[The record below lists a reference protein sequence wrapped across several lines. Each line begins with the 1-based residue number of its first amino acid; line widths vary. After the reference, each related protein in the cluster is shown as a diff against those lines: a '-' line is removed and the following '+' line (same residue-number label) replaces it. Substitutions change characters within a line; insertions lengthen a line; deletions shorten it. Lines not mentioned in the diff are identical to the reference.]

1 MIYVGMDVHKKTTTI
16 CAIDDDGKVVK
27 RSKVTSGEVDWIEAL
42 SSWDTADVRVALET
56 GSLTWWA
63 VDSLRR
69 HGIEP
74 VVVDARSFKLV
85 AESKKK
91 SDRFDARALADGL
104 RGGLAER
111 CAVSVPDTK
120 TRRARCLMQT
130 RQQILKQLNMTIN
143 AAKALLRSVGVEIKK
158 SDWAKEAKWNA
169 LLDNP
174 AIPIWMKPLL
184 VTQRDIWE
192 FLERER
198 ESLDAMVAEESGH
211 WPEAEPLRELPGFGP
226 VVTMGI
232 LSGIGDITRFKRPGQ
247 LASYAGL
254 IPSSRDS
261 GGIQRRGG
269 ITRQGRGLMRHLAV
283 QAAWA
288 AMRSKNLTPP
298 LRKWVRRLIVKRGRQ
313 VAAVALARRL
323 LVMVHKIL
331 TNGEAY
337 NPTYPVVVL

>member
-1 MIYVGMDVHKKTTTI
+1 MIYVGMDVHKRTTTF
-16 CAIDDDGKVVK
+16 CAIDDDGQVVK
-27 RSKVTSGEVDWIEAL
+27 RGKVASGDVGWREAL
-42 SSWDTADVRVALET
+42 STWSPSEVRVALET
-56 GSLTWWA
+56 GSMTWWV
-63 VDSLRR
+63 VDCLRQL
-69 HGIEP
+69 GIEP

-111 CAVSVPDTK
+111 CSVAVPDTR
-120 TRRARCLMQT
+120 TRRARSLMQT
-130 RQQILKQLNMTIN
+130 RQLAVKQQTMTIN
-143 AAKALLRSVGVEIKK
+143 AARALLRSVGVSIKK
-158 SDWAKEAKWNA
+158 SDWSREAKWNVV
-169 LLDNP
+169 LDNP

-184 VTQRDIWE
+184 ATQRTIWE
-192 FLERER
+192 FLESEKQN
-198 ESLDAMVAEESGH
+198 LDAMVVEEARH

-232 LSGIGDITRFKRPGQ
+232 LSGIGDISRFKRAGQ

-261 GGIQRRGG
+261 GGVQRRGR
-269 ITRQGRGLMRHLAV
+269 ITRQGRVVMRHLAV

-288 AMRSKNLTPP
+288 AMRSKDLTPP
-298 LRKWVRRLIVKRGRQ
+298 LRKWIRRLIVKRGRQ

-323 LVMVHKIL
+323 LVLVHKVL
-331 TNGEAY
+331 THGEAY
-337 NPTYPVVVL
+337 NPNYPMVAL